1 MQWAWPF
8 ADPVDT
14 ARYPDYL
21 KVVKNP
27 MDLKWVKRKVDAGQ
41 YATPADFAADFRQV
55 FANAH
60 TYNPPGSDVYVMAST
75 LLVCTCNCNFLP
87 DLKALLTGPYQT
99 LQLFDGSKK

>member
-1 MQWAWPF
+1 MCMQWAWPF

-27 MDLKWVKRKVDAGQ
+27 MDLKWVKRKVDGGQ

-75 LLVCTCNCNFLP
+75 LLVCISMLSM
-87 DLKALLTGPYQT
+87 
-99 LQLFDGSKK
+99 LF